1 MLKDRLGDRLE
12 TWALR
17 LFPFLFW
24 GKLPPTALT
33 VTGTT
38 ICLGAAV
45 AFARGAFGWG
55 GFLLLLGGFFDLVDG
70 IVARRLGLTT
80 RLGAFLDSTLD
91 RLVDMAVL
99 VGLMVHYAAAGDPS
113 SVLLAGIALITSVM
127 TSYARARAESLG
139 PAVQV
144 GVLERGERTLLVALG
159 GLTGWM
165 VIMLWVL
172 AVGGLITV
180 AQRFERACRELA
192 RRDAAEANGSAGE
205 QV

>member
-1 MLKDRLGDRLE
+1 MIKERFGDRLE
-12 TWALR
+12 TWVLR

-24 GKLPPTALT
+24 GKLPPTVLT

-38 ICLGAAV
+38 ICMGAAV

-70 IVARRLGLTT
+70 MVARRMGQTT

-99 VGLMVHYAAAGDPS
+99 VGLMVHYAAAGDPP
-113 SVLLAGIALITSVM
+113 SVGLAGFALITSVM

-139 PAVQV
+139 PAVRV
-144 GVLERGERTLLVALG
+144 GVLERGERTLLMAFG

-165 VIMLWVL
+165 VLMLWVV

-180 AQRFERACRELA
+180 AQRFDRACRELA
-192 RRDAAEANGSAGE
+192 RRDAAEASGSAGE
-205 QV
+205 QL